1 MLKKTGYAGCLEVSC
16 RLLLCV
22 AFSFTGKSTA
32 FAANDRRPNVLFLF
46 TDDQRPDGVAALG
59 NPHLKTPILDS
70 LAQRGM
76 VFRNAYNLGSNSP
89 AVCQPSRNMLLSGRA
104 YFRWEGKLA
113 PADRPNFPSTLKK
126 AGYFTYH
133 HGKKGNTALLIQ
145 EQFEINKYV
154 DERQDRES
162 GEPGKLIVDEAIDFL
177 KNKFDDRP
185 FFMYLAFSHP
195 HDPRIAAQRYLDEYT
210 SESIPLPVNFLPQ
223 HPFDN
228 GEQII
233 RDELLAPWPRTPQV
247 IRRHLHDYY
256 AVITGLDYHIGRLL
270 DTLKTMGMAEDT
282 LVIFSSDNGL
292 AIGSHGLMG
301 KQSLYEHSAKI
312 PLIIAGPGIRPGH
325 SDALVYLLDIFPT
338 VCDLTGVTVPS
349 HLDGKSLEPVIHG
362 QRKQVRDT
370 LFLAYREVQ
379 RAVRDERWKLIHY
392 PHINK
397 TQLFDLREDPHEMHD
412 LSENPD
418 QASRIE
424 SLFARLRDWQRELGD
439 EAPLTSPNPQ
449 NPTFTP
455 PTDEEL
461 KAMGKPVPT
470 K

>member
-1 MLKKTGYAGCLEVSC
+1 MSRRTGRVDYYRVGCW
-16 RLLLCV
+16 LLMGIALG
-22 AFSFTGKSTA
+22 AMGYDSAK
-32 FAANDRRPNVLFLF
+32 AANDRKSNVLFLF

-59 NPHLKTPILDS
+59 NPRLKTPTLDS
-70 LAQRGM
+70 LAQRGL

-104 YFRWEGKLA
+104 YFRWEGRLA
-113 PADRPNFPSTLKK
+113 PADQPNFPSALKN

-154 DERQDRES
+154 DEKQDRES
-162 GEPGKLIVDEAIDFL
+162 GEPGKQIVDEAIAFL
-177 KNKFDDRP
+177 ENKRDDRP

-195 HDPRIAAQRYLDEYT
+195 HDPRIAAPRYLDEYST
-210 SESIPLPVNFLPQ
+210 ESIPLPANYLPR

-228 GEQII
+228 GEMIV

-270 DTLKTMGMAEDT
+270 DTLKTLGIAEHT
-282 LVIFSSDNGL
+282 IVIFSSDNGL
-292 AIGSHGLMG
+292 AVGSHGLMG

-312 PLIIAGPGIRPGH
+312 PLIIAGPDIRPGH
-325 SDALVYLLDIFPT
+325 SDALVYLLDLFPT
-338 VCDLTGVTVPS
+338 VCDLTGVTVPPG
-349 HLDGKSLEPVIHG
+349 LDGKSLKPVIQG
-362 QRKQVRDT
+362 RQEQVRDT

-379 RAVRDERWKLIHY
+379 RAVRDERWKLIRY

-397 TQLFDLREDPHEMHD
+397 TQLFDLREDPNEMRD
-412 LSENPD
+412 LSEDPT
-418 QASRIE
+418 QVQRVE
-424 SLFARLRDWQRELGD
+424 SLFARLGDWQKELGD
-439 EAPLTSPNPQ
+439 TAPLTSPNPQ

-461 KAMGKPVPT
+461 KAMGKPVPAR
-470 K
+470 